1 MGEVLSQSEIDN
13 LLAALSTG
21 ELDVDEMQEKGDK
34 QIKNYDFNRPTK
46 FSKEHLRTLEIIYEH
61 YGRLLSTNLSVFL
74 RKTIQI
80 NVASSETVTFSE
92 FTNALANPVVL
103 GIVNFQPL
111 NGTII
116 IEIATNL
123 GFTIIDRMLGGNGQP
138 LERNRDFTEIEMTI
152 IERMVVMCMTLMR
165 DPWKNVVNINPV
177 LERVET
183 NPQFAQIISP
193 GDMIAIVT
201 LNVKIGDA
209 EGFMNVCLPYFTLES
224 VMDKLNTKYWFSTVQ
239 ESNEEDYTAYIE
251 SMIKRVEVPVK
262 AILGTSTVLVN
273 DFMGLQVGDVIRLNT
288 HVDSELDV
296 YVGNIK
302 KFTAVPGASKDAYA
316 VRVTNVIREE
326 N

>member
-1 MGEVLSQSEIDN
+1 
-13 LLAALSTG
+13 
-21 ELDVDEMQEKGDK
+21 
-34 QIKNYDFNRPTK
+34 
-46 FSKEHLRTLEIIYEH
+46 
-61 YGRLLSTNLSVFL
+61 
-74 RKTIQI
+74 
-80 NVASSETVTFSE
+80 
-92 FTNALANPVVL
+92 
-103 GIVNFQPL
+103 
-111 NGTII
+111 
-116 IEIATNL
+116 
-123 GFTIIDRMLGGNGQP
+123 
-138 LERNRDFTEIEMTI
+138 MTI

-262 AILGTSTVLVN
+262 AILGTSTILVN